1 MKNLSK
7 HDLLFVG
14 LTLFSMFFGA
24 GNLIFPPFLGAQAG
38 NATFTSMIG
47 FAISAICLPILGVVT
62 VALSGGLPNLAGRVN
77 GKFAFIFTLLIYLS
91 IGPCLAIPRTA
102 STSFEMAVTPFLKS
116 APSTAV
122 IALYSF
128 VFFFLATIIAFKP
141 EKLTERLGKILAP
154 CLLLL
159 IVIITIGCIVNSPGG
174 FGSPTGAYAENQLVQ
189 GFLDG
194 YLTMDTI
201 AALNFGIVIALNIK
215 NKGVTN
221 ESSVVK
227 YTIMAGWIAGF
238 VLLAVYAAL
247 SYIGALSGGSF
258 PGAQNGAE
266 VLTNLVSWL
275 FGSAGSIILGLIF
288 VIACFNT
295 CVGLLSCCSEY
306 FSAIFSKISY
316 KKWVI
321 IFSAASFLISIAGL
335 NAILSV
341 STPVLNAIYPV
352 SIVLIFLGL
361 THSFIGSKFPM
372 VYPTAILFTGI
383 FSVFESILGLFKSPM
398 AIKDFYY
405 AHMPLSSLSLG
416 WVLPAIIG
424 VVLGIILSS
433 VLFKKRV

>member
-238 VLLAVYAAL
+238 VLLAIYAAL

-306 FSAIFSKISY
+306 FSTIFSKISY

-321 IFSAASFLISIAGL
+321 IYIITHFL
-335 NAILSV
+335 
-341 STPVLNAIYPV
+341 
-352 SIVLIFLGL
+352 
-361 THSFIGSKFPM
+361 
-372 VYPTAILFTGI
+372 
-383 FSVFESILGLFKSPM
+383 
-398 AIKDFYY
+398 
-405 AHMPLSSLSLG
+405 
-416 WVLPAIIG
+416 
-424 VVLGIILSS
+424 
-433 VLFKKRV
+433 